1 MTDKIVTI
9 ENHIHN
15 QQQCYPDSTGEFS
28 SLLCQ
33 IALAAK
39 VISWEV
45 NRAGLGDILGGT
57 GSINVQGENVKKL
70 DVFARNIMVEA
81 LQEGGMICA
90 ILTEED
96 RDLIMV
102 PDGMRKGHYTV
113 SMDPLDGSSN
123 IDVNV
128 SIGTIFGITHKLTQ
142 ENDEDGTVADVLRS
156 GRQQVCAGYVI
167 YGSSTMMVYA
177 DPAGGVHGFTLD
189 PSLGEFLLSHPDI
202 KIPERGKIYSINE
215 GYEPWWNEHTRRY
228 INYLKSDKSEQLY
241 TSRYIGSLVADFHR
255 NLLYGGIFLYPE
267 DKMDPDKPA
276 GKLRLLYEASPL
288 ALVVEAAGGIATT
301 GFEPIL
307 DIQPDDMHQRVPLV
321 LGSRLDVEDYIAFCM
336 ETTEHPGEM

>member
-1 MTDKIVTI
+1 MTQKIVTI

-15 QQQCYPDSTGEFS
+15 QQEFYPDSSGEFS

-267 DKMDPDKPA
+267 DKMDPDKPT